1 MKRKKK
7 QSGIAAP
14 SAAPGAGTNPRLYA
28 QTRKL
33 LRTHY
38 AAKYRAHRPT
48 H

>member
-7 QSGIAAP
+7 RSSAAAP
-14 SAAPGAGTNPRLYA
+14 SGAQGVGTNPRLYA

-38 AAKYRAHRPT
+38 AAKYRMR
-48 H
+48 